1 MGDIMS
7 SIVNLPEI
15 KIEYSAS
22 PQQKQLVLIGGG
34 RQPKGSWL
42 QQLVVGRKIWC
53 IDHGVDICCQNNLI
67 PELVLGDFD
76 SCQTDSLIWAQKNGA
91 STEQFNSRKDFTD
104 TQAALAKAKEV
115 NAYTI
120 LTGALGKRFDHTYST
135 IFSFGYTGNKGCITD
150 EQETIIFIYP
160 DEEITII
167 PDFIPKAISLLPV
180 TDTVQ
185 GVSTRGLYWELKNAE
200 LKQNAPYS
208 VSNELKPGEQKLH
221 IAICNGI
228 LAVYI
233 LKDEM

>member
-1 MGDIMS
+1 MGSKIK
-7 SIVNLPEI
+7 LPEI
-15 KIEYSAS
+15 EIEYSTAL
-22 PQQKQLVLIGGG
+22 PREQLVLIGGG
-34 RQPKGSWL
+34 RQPDGRWL
-42 QQLVVGRKIWC
+42 QQLAAGRKIWC

-104 TQAALAKAKEV
+104 TQAALTKARAS

-135 IFSFGYTGNKGCITD
+135 IFSFGYTGNKGCIAD

-160 DEEITII
+160 DEAITII
-167 PDFIPKAISLLPV
+167 PEFIPKAVSLLPV

-185 GVSTRGLYWELKNAE
+185 GVTTRGLYWELKNAE
-200 LKQNAPYS
+200 LKQNAPYT